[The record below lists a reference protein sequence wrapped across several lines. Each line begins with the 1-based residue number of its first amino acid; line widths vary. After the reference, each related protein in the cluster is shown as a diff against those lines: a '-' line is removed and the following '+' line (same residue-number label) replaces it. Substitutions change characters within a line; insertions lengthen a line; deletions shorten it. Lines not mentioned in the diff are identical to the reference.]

1 MKYERDTSIYSY
13 IIHINVKIN
22 EETEMLLKVVR
33 SNQQKSAYE
42 DSRYWR
48 NTIQRA
54 VEKSS
59 LKNAYVAA
67 F

>member
-1 MKYERDTSIYSY
+1 
-13 IIHINVKIN
+13 
-22 EETEMLLKVVR
+22 MLLKVVR
-33 SNQQKSAYE
+33 SKQQESAYE

-48 NTIQRA
+48 STIQRA
-54 VEKSS
+54 VEKWS